1 MFLQNYW
8 WFLISVLAAA
18 LVFMLF
24 VQGGQSMLLGVRR
37 EGDRSMIV
45 NALGRKW
52 ELTFTTLVVFGGA
65 FFASFPLFY
74 STSFGGAYWLWML
87 ILFSFVVQAFSYE
100 FRRKRG
106 NLYGVR
112 VYDFLL
118 FLNGIFGCF
127 LLGVAV
133 ATMIFGA
140 EFTIDRQNILD
151 PANPVISTWANPSN
165 GLEALANPK
174 CLLLGLVVLLLA
186 RIEGAMFRLDNP
198 AGDAPR
204 RRRLTRQVLVNSV
217 LFVPLFLVF
226 LALLLMA
233 PAYVADA
240 DGTIHLVANGYLNNF
255 VDMWWAA
262 LALIVGVI
270 LVLTAI
276 VGVVIRPKF
285 DHAMLLI
292 GAGTILVIMSLFWVM
307 GYNSTSYYPSLA
319 DMQSSLTLANSSS
332 SPFTLEAMAYASL
345 VIPVV
350 AAYIAYVWR
359 RMTSRPVTPDDRDY

>member
-1 MFLQNYW
+1 MFLQNSW

-186 RIEGAMFRLDNP
+186 RIEGAMFLLENT
-198 AGDAPR
+198 AGDATL

-345 VIPVV
+345 IIPVV

>member
-24 VQGGQSMLLGVRR
+24 VQGGQSMLLGIRR
-37 EGDRSMIV
+37 EGDRSMII

-74 STSFGGAYWLWML
+74 STSFGGAYWLWVA

-106 NLYGVR
+106 NLYGAG

-118 FLNGIFGCF
+118 FLNGVFGCF

-140 EFTIDRQNILD
+140 DFVIDRQNILD
-151 PANPVISTWANPSN
+151 PASPVISTWANSWH
-165 GLEALANPK
+165 GLEALTEPK
-174 CLLLGLVVLLLA
+174 CILLGLVVLLLA
-186 RIEGAMFRLDNP
+186 RIEGAIFLLENT
-198 AGDAPR
+198 AHDATL

-226 LALLLMA
+226 VAMLLMA

-240 DGTIHLVANGYLNNF
+240 DGIIREVANGYLKNF
-255 VDMWWAA
+255 MELWWAA
-262 LALIVGVI
+262 AVF
-270 LVLTAI
+270 I
-276 VGVVIRPKF
+276 VGVVLVLIAIAGVIIHPKF
-285 DHAMLLI
+285 NHAMLII
-292 GAGTILVIMSLFWVM
+292 GCGTILVIMSLFWVM
-307 GYNSTSYYPSLA
+307 GYNSTSYYPSTA
-319 DMQSSLTLANSSS
+319 NMQSSLTLANSSS
-332 SPFTLEAMAYASL
+332 SAFTLEAMAYASL

-359 RMTSRPVTPDDRDY
+359 RMTSRPITPDDADY

>member
-186 RIEGAMFRLDNP
+186 RIEGAMFLLENT
-198 AGDAPR
+198 AGDVTL

-345 VIPVV
+345 IIPVV